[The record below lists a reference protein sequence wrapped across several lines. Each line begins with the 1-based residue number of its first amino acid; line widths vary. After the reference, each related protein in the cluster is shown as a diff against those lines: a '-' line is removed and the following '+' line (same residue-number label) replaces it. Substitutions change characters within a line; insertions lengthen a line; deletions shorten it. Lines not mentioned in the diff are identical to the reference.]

1 MALDVWAREPASGRW
16 QVALE
21 LLAGMCREVGGSTIG
36 YNACISVCARGQAW
50 PMAFRLLEVSFNA
63 TISASSEGV
72 QWQPALG
79 LFDRMM
85 KERVPHDLV
94 SFNATMDACAMS
106 GEWRPALSLLCA
118 AGAQANL
125 VSFNT
130 ALTACHRGSAWEAA
144 LALFALLQRRNLQPD
159 TLTYNVMMSV
169 GHKSA
174 RWPLALQML
183 RSLHLS
189 RLAPSDRSAGAVVSA
204 CERAEQWELA
214 LELFQDLGGASVQRS
229 RVVFN
234 AALSACAKGAQ
245 WENAM
250 RLYGSLQCSLKPD
263 EVSRNSLLCALA
275 AAAQW
280 EENEAAQ
287 PQKQL
292 RLRADP
298 RSSRV
303 YSMKFLR
310 TTGGRGSSA
319 CDEPTMTECPRSSW
333 AATGI
338 FDREAALQLPRF
350 SRAGAGR
357 ELRAHAGSLPTRRG
371 SSAVPPTVS
380 LALGV
385 PWAVCL
391 GLRKRCGGRPARAS
405 ITERRVET
413 GGRIPQRKRPQNR
426 PRFGFLQ
433 EVRWERFRR
442 RVAALLLAFAVLAAA
457 AGGCMSNSRARLLQS
472 RLEQGGQVEFVYREE
487 TPFRQAHLML
497 SRASLPA
504 VASPS
509 EIPSPWHRGTGFTGF
524 VSDTAH
530 LLRGATVQRSLGA
543 GSTSWPKRS
552 AVRQEQ
558 RWRWSP

>member
-189 RLAPSDRSAGAVVSA
+189 RLAPSDRSAGRAMGVGLGALSGPGWRFGAEVTGGLQRGPERLCEGCAVG
-204 CERAEQWELA
+204 ERHAPLRELA
-214 LELFQDLGGASVQRS
+214 VLPQTRRGVTELAPVCPGCRRTVGG
-229 RVVFN
+229 
-234 AALSACAKGAQ
+234 
-245 WENAM
+245 E
-250 RLYGSLQCSLKPD
+250 
-263 EVSRNSLLCALA
+263 
-275 AAAQW
+275 
-280 EENEAAQ
+280 
-287 PQKQL
+287 
-292 RLRADP
+292 
-298 RSSRV
+298 RSS
-303 YSMKFLR
+303 
-310 TTGGRGSSA
+310 TTAEAGRGSSA